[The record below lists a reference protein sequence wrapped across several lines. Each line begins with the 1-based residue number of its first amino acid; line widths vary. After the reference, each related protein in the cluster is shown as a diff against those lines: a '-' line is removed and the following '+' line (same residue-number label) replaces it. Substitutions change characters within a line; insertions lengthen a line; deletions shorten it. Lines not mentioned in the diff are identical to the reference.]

1 MQHTTNSCHASF
13 FCLDGGPAKVV
24 PEIIRGDGSTGKITA
39 ATPKRYGKKLK
50 KLPKGFCAVKSP
62 PASVSKFYPTSGGST
77 FKGTPYRYDV
87 QHTTHIWWKLGVDG
101 GGTKRPGR
109 SWWTTMAFR

>member
-109 SWWTTMAFR
+109 S